1 MPKHRLLKRHQYAD
15 NGAGH
20 LMILPCYIIY
30 LLFVLLPVLMSVW
43 YSFRSYDLFTKND
56 FVGLKNYIRLVTDP
70 LFIRSVKNTL
80 YYAVG
85 TIIPQLGIGLLL
97 AAGLN
102 RRIRGKEVLRLAFY
116 LPYLVSMVSVSMLW
130 LWIYDPATGVL
141 NSLLKSIGMSP
152 RRWLFDQQ
160 LALKSLMAM
169 GIWKMVGYNMV
180 LFLAGLQQIPQH
192 LYEAAEIDGISP
204 YRQFLHITFP
214 LLQPTTFFLFII
226 NSIQSFAVFEQVNIM
241 TSGGPNNATTTIVH
255 QLYTRGFV
263 NYQMGY
269 ASSMG
274 VVLLIFTMILTL
286 LNFRYGKEGNDLL

>member
-1 MPKHRLLKRHQYAD
+1 
-15 NGAGH
+15 
-20 LMILPCYIIY
+20 MILPCYIIY